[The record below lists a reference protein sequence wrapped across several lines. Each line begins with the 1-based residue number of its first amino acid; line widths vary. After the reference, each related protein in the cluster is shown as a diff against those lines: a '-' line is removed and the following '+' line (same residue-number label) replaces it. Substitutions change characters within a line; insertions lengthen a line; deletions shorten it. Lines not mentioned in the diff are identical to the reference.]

1 MLTARYRFGHALY
14 RDGLYEHIPKARRA
28 RLHRHVG
35 ERLQKAWGADSQE
48 MATVL
53 ADHFE
58 RGRDPEN
65 AARYRRMA
73 GEEALGLHAYHE
85 ASQHLQAALEAFDQ
99 ARALPTDGDPED
111 VVRWELEVCTALG
124 TTLSAIRGYTDPEVA
139 RINSRARSLIE
150 RLDDPLTQFPAL
162 FNMWSLSVVAA
173 DMAECTNLVA
183 QMSELAA
190 GTGSDELALMV
201 SSFRTRTRFL
211 LGDLAGCAEDMR
223 RMLTPYDPLR
233 LADVHRRYGQV
244 DHAIAC
250 LGVNAWLLWLQGYPD
265 QALAQIRE
273 ARKLAEHLDR
283 PYSDAVAGYVALPM
297 LQFCGDTA
305 QVERLARD
313 LYRLCDEQGYVLWLA
328 WATCFEGWAVGARG
342 NLAEGIALMERGV
355 DAWRGTG
362 ARSLVPYCL
371 ALLAKLCLRA
381 GRLEAAGEWLAEAH
395 AQAESSGERYWEAE
409 LHRLDGEFLLA
420 AADDGD
426 RGDRAEACF
435 RRALEVAGRQGATSL
450 ELRAALSLSRL
461 GNSPDAHQLLGE
473 VVGRFTEGHDTADL
487 RAAQTQLSLIHP
499 PTDD

>member
-1 MLTARYRFGHALY
+1 
-14 RDGLYEHIPKARRA
+14 
-28 RLHRHVG
+28 
-35 ERLQKAWGADSQE
+35 
-48 MATVL
+48 
-53 ADHFE
+53 
-58 RGRDPEN
+58 
-65 AARYRRMA
+65 
-73 GEEALGLHAYHE
+73 
-85 ASQHLQAALEAFDQ
+85 
-99 ARALPTDGDPED
+99 
-111 VVRWELEVCTALG
+111 
-124 TTLSAIRGYTDPEVA
+124 
-139 RINSRARSLIE
+139 
-150 RLDDPLTQFPAL
+150 
-162 FNMWSLSVVAA
+162 
-173 DMAECTNLVA
+173 
-183 QMSELAA
+183 
-190 GTGSDELALMV
+190 
-201 SSFRTRTRFL
+201 
-211 LGDLAGCAEDMR
+211 
-223 RMLTPYDPLR
+223 
-233 LADVHRRYGQV
+233 
-244 DHAIAC
+244 
-250 LGVNAWLLWLQGYPD
+250 
-265 QALAQIRE
+265 
-273 ARKLAEHLDR
+273 
-283 PYSDAVAGYVALPM
+283 
-297 LQFCGDTA
+297 
-305 QVERLARD
+305 
-313 LYRLCDEQGYVLWLA
+313 
-328 WATCFEGWAVGARG
+328 VGARG